1 MSSVRN
7 CETFAPKVP
16 TAARL
21 DGLLPSFGCNHATSL
36 PSSSSPA
43 LQASLKVWL
52 FGGDVMETYRQIIEA
67 AVSQV
72 SGGDVPPGVQVSDVT
87 FAGVPVR
94 VFQPPAGGEGHL
106 RRGLVYFHGG
116 GWVIGST
123 SEHTHNPTHTQT
135 GFTLTFGNS
144 PSALHFFPPETPGYD
159 LLGRKA
165 SDELNAVVVSVE

>member
-1 MSSVRN
+1 
-7 CETFAPKVP
+7 
-16 TAARL
+16 
-21 DGLLPSFGCNHATSL
+21 
-36 PSSSSPA
+36 
-43 LQASLKVWL
+43 
-52 FGGDVMETYRQIIEA
+52 METYRQITEA
-67 AVSQV
+67 VMSQV

-123 SEHTHNPTHTQT
+123 SEHTHTHTQT
-135 GFTLTFGNS
+135 GFTLTSGNS
-144 PSALHFFPPETPGYD
+144 PSVLHFFPPESPGYD